1 MYDHVLRAQRPS
13 VLEWLVVNALIPSVL
28 VSFAHH
34 IWQIQHLAHTRAPRV
49 ACHAGFLLP
58 SDGFEPGKRISDGF
72 PVLVHMP
79 TPAYPAILRRAGI
92 EDRVILRALVDVQGR
107 VDTSSVLVVQ
117 ATEPQFLVAARQA
130 LKRSRFRPGRFA
142 GTPTAAWAII
152 AIDFTL
158 TGEAR

>member
-28 VSFAHH
+28 LSFAHH
-34 IWQIQHLAHTRAPRV
+34 IWHIQHLAHTRAPRV
-49 ACHAGFLLP
+49 ACYAGFLSP
-58 SDGFEPGKRISDGF
+58 SDGFEPGNPIPDVF
-72 PVLVHMP
+72 PVLVDMP
-79 TPAYPAILRRAGI
+79 TPVYPALLRRAGI

-117 ATEPQFLVAARQA
+117 ATDPQFVLAARQA
-130 LKRSRFRPGRFA
+130 LRQARFRPGRFA
-142 GTPTAAWAII
+142 GKPMAAWATI

-158 TGEAR
+158 TWETT